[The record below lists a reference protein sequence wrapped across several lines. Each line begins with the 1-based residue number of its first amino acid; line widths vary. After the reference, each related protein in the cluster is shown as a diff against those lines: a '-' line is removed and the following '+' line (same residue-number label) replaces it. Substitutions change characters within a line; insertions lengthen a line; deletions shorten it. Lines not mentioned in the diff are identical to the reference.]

1 MLLQF
6 RGNKSLP
13 VNQCLFAHIIGG
25 DRWQVGVSDLDI
37 IAEDF
42 IETYFERLDTGA
54 LALDSLQRGNPTA
67 RFTDRSNQ
75 FIQFG
80 MKTGTDQ
87 ALTVILLVGSVR
99 AG

>member
-13 VNQCLFAHIIGG
+13 VNQGLFAHIIGG
-25 DRWQVGVSDLDI
+25 DRWQVVVSDLDI

-42 IETYFERLDTGA
+42 VETHFERFDTGA
-54 LALDSLQRGNPTA
+54 LALDSLQRDNPTA

-80 MKTGTDQ
+80 METGTDQ